1 MFSTSAVTLN
11 APSSLDM
18 VMVSVSARWTGMTVS
33 ISMKFVKLGFGT
45 RAKRVGQPFFTG
57 EETWLMSGCRHI
69 NLLTTTVDYDIQR
82 GGIKQK
88 PELTIT
94 SLTAPNSLCA
104 KPSANPSD
112 PLNHTNS
119 AAANV

>member
-1 MFSTSAVTLN
+1 MRGGRGGEYIN
-11 APSSLDM
+11 E
-18 VMVSVSARWTGMTVS
+18 
-33 ISMKFVKLGFGT
+33 FVELGFRT
-45 RAKRVGQPFFTG
+45 RATRVGRPFFTG
-57 EETWLMSGCRHI
+57 EETWLTFGCRHI
-69 NLLTTTVDYDIQR
+69 NLLTTTVEYDIQR

-104 KPSANPSD
+104 KHSANSSD
-112 PLNHTNS
+112 LPNRTNS